1 MELHILYL
9 LLVSNPVKALK
20 IKVIH
25 VSESQRI
32 LIVQLNG
39 WVVLSILQLF
49 YKSPTAH
56 ALFLKKRFKG
66 AYISFAAS

>member
-39 WVVLSILQLF
+39 WVVILQLF
-49 YKSPTAH
+49 Y
-56 ALFLKKRFKG
+56 LQLLMLYF
-66 AYISFAAS
+66 

>member
-32 LIVQLNG
+32 LIVQLNE

-49 YKSPTAH
+49 Y
-56 ALFLKKRFKG
+56 LQLLMLYF
-66 AYISFAAS
+66 